1 MSFQERWP
9 NLIIAGVHKAGTTSL
24 FTYLSKHPDICAS
37 RIKEIGYYMP
47 LRDGK
52 ALAPPETY
60 LQHFMHCGTQPYR
73 MEASPSYLYGGEVI
87 AGAIQS
93 HSPDA
98 RIILILREP
107 VERLSSFY
115 HHIRS
120 KALKD
125 GSSGISDFIRASM
138 ERSSSNDQDYFAR
151 GVREGEYAGYL
162 EPWLRIYGDNLKIVY
177 FDALRENPRALCNEL
192 TAWLGLNPLPELP
205 NLFTVENKTLYAR
218 NPMLHKAALKVN
230 KRLEGFFRNH
240 HALKRSIRK
249 LYYTINSARDT
260 QQGIEMDQEST
271 DLLKTHYMAHNSE
284 LRKLLQ
290 QYGRNGLPSWLNT
303 PHVRS

>member
-1 MSFQERWP
+1 MSFQQKWP

-47 LRDGK
+47 LRDGQE
-52 ALAPPETY
+52 LAPAESY
-60 LQHFMHCGTQPYR
+60 LQHFMHCGMQPYR
-73 MEASPSYLYGGEVI
+73 MEASPSYLYGDEAI
-87 AGAIQS
+87 AKAIQS

-120 KALKD
+120 KALDMGNTDMK
-125 GSSGISDFIRASM
+125 DFIRASL
-138 ERSSSNDQDYFAR
+138 ERSDSADQDYFAR

-162 EPWLRIYGDNLKIVY
+162 EPWLRIYGDNLKVVY

-192 TAWLGLNPLPELP
+192 TDWLGLKPLPNLP
-205 NLFTVENKTLYAR
+205 NLFTIENKTLYAR
-218 NPMLHKAALKVN
+218 NPLLHKAALRVN
-230 KRLEGFFRNH
+230 KRLEGFLRNN

-249 LYYTINSARDT
+249 LYYALNTDRAQR
-260 QQGIEMDQEST
+260 GIEIDKASA
-271 DLLKTHYMAHNSE
+271 DLLSSHYVNHNLE

-303 PHVRS
+303 PHVRP